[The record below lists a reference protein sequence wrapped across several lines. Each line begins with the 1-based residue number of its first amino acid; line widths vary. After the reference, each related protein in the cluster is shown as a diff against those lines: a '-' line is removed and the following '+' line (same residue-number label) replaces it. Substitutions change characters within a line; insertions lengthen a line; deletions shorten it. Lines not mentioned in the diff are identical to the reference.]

1 MGQHWVDIWKKI
13 LGANMFSGIQG
24 KNVGPGQ
31 HRLHGP
37 RGSKKFFC
45 GTNMFSGILGK
56 NVGPRQHGLH
66 GPCDQG
72 DFLEANM
79 LLKIFGANMFSGILV
94 KNVGA
99 GQHRLH
105 GPPECGEIFLGPT
118 CFRDF
123 WAKCWRGPTNST
135 HTVLM
140 EISKNVDSSPPVFG
154 QFRHFLD

>member
-1 MGQHWVDIWKKI
+1 
-13 LGANMFSGIQG
+13 MFSGIQG

-31 HRLHGP
+31 HR
-37 RGSKKFFC
+37 
-45 GTNMFSGILGK
+45 
-56 NVGPRQHGLH
+56 LH

-105 GPPECGEIFLGPT
+105 GPPECGEIFFLGQ
-118 CFRDF
+118 
-123 WAKCWRGPTNST
+123 
-135 HTVLM
+135 H
-140 EISKNVDSSPPVFG
+140 VFG
-154 QFRHFLD
+154 IFGPNVGAGQQIQHIPS

>member
-1 MGQHWVDIWKKI
+1 
-13 LGANMFSGIQG
+13 MFSGIQG

-105 GPPECGEIFLGPT
+105 GPGDAGKIVFWGQHDLRNLG
-118 CFRDF
+118 
-123 WAKCWRGPTNST
+123 A
-135 HTVLM
+135 
-140 EISKNVDSSPPVFG
+140 NVGAG
-154 QFRHFLD
+154 QQIQHVPS